1 MATQPNTRLP
11 ELFTRADA
19 AKLGVSPERP
29 KGLPVRRVTSGVY
42 TLAPSDDFRLH
53 IRAVCQAMGPDSVVH
68 GATALRLWGVD
79 LPRRLA
85 DDPVIHVLRT
95 EKTFPT
101 PRADVVAHRD
111 ELQLPVFSVGGIRVV
126 NPGEAWL
133 QIARDVSLDDLT
145 HIGDALMRRS
155 RHLVHYTDLVRMV
168 EQSHRRPGIRTA
180 RVAVGL
186 CRENTDSWPETTTRL
201 LLVRGGLPCPV
212 VNWRVRD
219 ENGRVVYYVDM
230 AYVDEMV
237 AVEYDGAY
245 HVGDRQVMGRNL
257 TRRRLLEDRGWRVI
271 SVGAD
276 DLSGEHNFVKSVRL
290 ALKERAGRG
299 VAAEKV

>member
-1 MATQPNTRLP
+1 MLVRTNARLP

-19 AKLGVSPERP
+19 ARLGISPERP
-29 KGLPVRRVTSGVY
+29 KGLPIRRVTSGVY
-42 TLAPSDDFRLH
+42 TVAAQDDFRLH
-53 IRAVCQAMGPDSVVH
+53 AKAVCQAMGPDSVVF

-79 LPRRLA
+79 LPGRLA

-111 ELQLPVFSVGGIRVV
+111 ELQLPTFKVDGIRVV

-133 QIARDVSLDDLT
+133 EIARDLSLDDLI
-145 HIGDALMRRS
+145 HAGDALMRRG
-155 RHLVHYTDLVRMV
+155 RHLVHMGDLRRMV
-168 EQSHRRPGIRTA
+168 EQSHRRPGIRKA
-180 RVAVGL
+180 RLAVGF
-186 CRENTDSWPETTTRL
+186 CRENTDSWPETTTRV

-212 VNWRVRD
+212 VNWRVKD
-219 ENGRVVYYVDM
+219 STGRVVYYVDM

-237 AVEYDGAY
+237 AVEYDGSY
-245 HVGDRQVMGRNL
+245 HVGDRQVMCRNL
-257 TRRRLLEDRGWRVI
+257 TRRRILEDCGWRII
-271 SVGAD
+271 SVGSD
-276 DLSGEHNFVKSVRL
+276 DLIGKHDFVDSVRS

-299 VAAEKV
+299 VAAVKS